1 LINFDNKFDGAMK
14 FIFGSTFVA
23 EDTETAKKVAME
35 NPIQKFNCVT
45 LKGDL
50 YRCDGALTGGMAAS

>member
-1 LINFDNKFDGAMK
+1 MK